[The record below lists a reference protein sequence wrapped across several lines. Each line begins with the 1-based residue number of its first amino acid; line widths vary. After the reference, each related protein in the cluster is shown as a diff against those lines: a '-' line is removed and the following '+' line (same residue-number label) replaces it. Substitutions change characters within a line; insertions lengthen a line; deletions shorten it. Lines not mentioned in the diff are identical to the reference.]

1 MAHLTRPAE
10 ISGVSA
16 GLFPET
22 AAGNRA
28 YDWGGMFRKVN
39 SLCERFFSPLRDSLF
54 CRSFHGEKI
63 TSGIQGSYL
72 SKWFSK
78 PIKKVWLKS
87 RVKVGEDKTRS
98 PIPWS
103 TPAIDYPNGVP

>member
-28 YDWGGMFRKVN
+28 YCKFKGHKLQASTVN
-39 SLCERFFSPLRDSLF
+39 IFARQNLQFELPQNFISHNDSGSLTLSIEYHFYRAIHVPGWEFSR
-54 CRSFHGEKI
+54 
-63 TSGIQGSYL
+63 
-72 SKWFSK
+72 
-78 PIKKVWLKS
+78 
-87 RVKVGEDKTRS
+87 
-98 PIPWS
+98 
-103 TPAIDYPNGVP
+103 